1 MWQTTLIANLIIGN
15 HTFFN
20 SLFRAS
26 FPWERENTDV
36 SNRDHY
42 YSISLTKIIHT
53 VDACPVHCR
62 LFSSLIG
69 FYLLDATSTLL
80 ILSTKNVNIL
90 FVFLRI
96 RNTKKKR
103 CHEMKEPAKLICSA
117 FWIQKESVKL
127 ILLRKSIKLEI
138 WVWIFFCTFE
148 VLITCPQEHRAA
160 SHKPTPSTA
169 DLVIGTSWNR
179 VPIGLQFL
187 PLLFFSILIKGYLRA
202 WSVGF
207 INFPLL
213 VDDVDLRPMLTLCMV
228 HLFIK
233 KKKTHPK
240 PPGST

>member
-1 MWQTTLIANLIIGN
+1 MDLSGHNSNLILSQGAFVWYFGLVNFMAYYKKYKVHFLANNWKSTNPKCTMWQTTLIANLIIGN

-62 LFSSLIG
+62 LFSSLTG

-103 CHEMKEPAKLICSA
+103 CHEMKEAAKLICSA

-127 ILLRKSIKLEI
+127 ILLCKSIKLEI

-148 VLITCPQEHRAA
+148 VLITCPQEHRVT
-160 SHKPTPSTA
+160 SH
-169 DLVIGTSWNR
+169 NR
-179 VPIGLQFL
+179 
-187 PLLFFSILIKGYLRA
+187 LRA
-202 WSVGF
+202 
-207 INFPLL
+207 LL
-213 VDDVDLRPMLTLCMV
+213 IL
-228 HLFIK
+228 
-233 KKKTHPK
+233 
-240 PPGST
+240 